1 MVAPSARLWLLT
13 GQVPYWVVIEYLIEG
28 TTCCKESSLNE
39 NFTPYS
45 KILYIH
51 QLCCLLVLLLN
62 NIMHLCPMIANVLQF
77 NACLHVLGMFEIFP
91 GYSCYS
97 RLANTSNQ
105 CIHHSDSRY
114 NCIEKYELSA
124 S

>member
-45 KILYIH
+45 KILYINTPA
-51 QLCCLLVLLLN
+51 LLFVSFV
-62 NIMHLCPMIANVLQF
+62 IKQYHAPVSYDCKCSPV
-77 NACLHVLGMFEIFP
+77 
-91 GYSCYS
+91 
-97 RLANTSNQ
+97 
-105 CIHHSDSRY
+105 
-114 NCIEKYELSA
+114 
-124 S
+124 